1 MRTNLV
7 LIFTLLFTLA
17 VVQAQSQLSPPTT
30 QGLQQY
36 QKALHDTAI
45 FTQALKLSPQEK
57 VEALLYL
64 DTLVRCKNNQL
75 YQQKTEKAN
84 KLLAFVAHHANEL
97 QKLTSPRRGVISTYE
112 PSLPQQF
119 ILEAITIVQQV
130 KNNTPETTASP
141 TPTTLKIAYNNAIDR
156 LHTIILYQTQQLNDT
171 EFQQLTAHTDQLT
184 PTSASSML
192 SKGLSPKATLVFKQL
207 ETLYRSII
215 NKSIPAPLQ
224 KSAQELAH
232 KFVQHAKEA
241 LISYRQMHLP
251 Y

>member
-1 MRTNLV
+1 MRTNIL
-7 LIFTLLFTLA
+7 LFFTLLFTLA
-17 VVQAQSQLSPPTT
+17 VVQAQSRFSPATM

-64 DTLVRCKNNQL
+64 DTLVRCKNNQM

-97 QKLTSPRRGVISTYE
+97 QKLISPRRGVISTYE

-156 LHTIILYQTQQLNDT
+156 VHTIILYQTQQLSDT
-171 EFQQLTAHTDQLT
+171 EFQQLTTHMEQLT
-184 PTSASSML
+184 AASCVL
-192 SKGLSPKATLVFKQL
+192 SKALSPKATVVFKQL

-215 NKSIPAPLQ
+215 NKSTPVPLQ